1 MNKNKLN
8 YIIDFL
14 LTISFV
20 SVAVSGLA
28 IFFFLPSGV
37 RQGGWQE
44 FLGINKNVWLDV
56 HNWSGI
62 IFVVLVLLHFV
73 LHWQWVVCMT
83 KEVFKSKNR
92 EK

>member
-8 YIIDFL
+8 YTIDFL
-14 LTISFV
+14 LSVSFIV
-20 SVAVSGLA
+20 LAVSGLA

-37 RQGGWQE
+37 RQGGFQE
-44 FLGINKNVWLDV
+44 FFGIEKNVWTDV

-62 IFVVLVLLHFV
+62 IFILLILLHFI

-83 KEVFKSKNR
+83 KNIFIDKKE
-92 EK
+92 

>member
-1 MNKNKLN
+1 MDKNKIN

-14 LTISFV
+14 MTVSFIF
-20 SVAVSGLA
+20 VAISGLV

-44 FLGINKNVWLDV
+44 FWGIEKNVWTDI

-62 IFVVLVLLHFV
+62 VFVVLVLLHFI
-73 LHWQWVVCMT
+73 LHWQWLVCMT
-83 KEVFKSKNR
+83 KNIFSN
-92 EK
+92 EKEN

>member
-14 LTISFV
+14 LSVSFIV
-20 SVAVSGLA
+20 LAVSGLV

-37 RQGGWQE
+37 RQGGFQE
-44 FLGINKNVWLDV
+44 FFGIEKNVWTNV

-62 IFVVLVLLHFV
+62 IFILLILLHFI
-73 LHWQWVVCMT
+73 LHWQWVVRMT
-83 KEVFKSKNR
+83 KNIFTDKKE
-92 EK
+92 

>member
-8 YIIDFL
+8 YTIDFL
-14 LTISFV
+14 LSVSFIV
-20 SVAVSGLA
+20 LAVSGLA

-37 RQGGWQE
+37 RQGGFQE
-44 FLGINKNVWLDV
+44 FLGIEKNVWTDV

-62 IFVVLVLLHFV
+62 IFILLVLLHFI

-83 KEVFKSKNR
+83 KNIFIDKKE
-92 EK
+92 